1 MLDVEG
7 AVADVLRRAL
17 LLVVVAG
24 TELLG
29 LDVRRS
35 RLVRFSGA
43 ERGQLAALR
52 AAVLAH
58 PGSVAA
64 RVGRVGHAAVP
75 VRGQVLVE
83 LVDVERLYD
92 VAAELADVHVAEVDV
107 ERTSR
112 AFLKRTGL
120 SLQIRFAWLH
130 VSFRGGGRSG
140 RPLGLACLE
149 TVEEGRES

>member
-7 AVADVLRRAL
+7 AVADVLWRTL
-17 LLVVVAG
+17 LLIVVVAG
-24 TELLG
+24 TELFG
-29 LDVRRS
+29 LDVCRS

-43 ERGQLAALR
+43 ERGERAALS
-52 AAVLAH
+52 ASVLPH
-58 PGSVAA
+58 PGPVAA
-64 RVGRVGHAAVP
+64 RVGVP
-75 VRGQVLVE
+75 VRRQVLVE
-83 LVDVERLYD
+83 LVDVERLDD

-112 AFLKRTGL
+112 AFLKRTGFP
-120 SLQIRFAWLH
+120 LQIRFAWLS

-149 TVEEGRES
+149 KEEGREEG